1 MTDSRIDDLEAR
13 LMHQE
18 LAIEVLNETVT
29 RQDRLIDALREEVSQ
44 LRQVVHELRPSPL
57 GSDSGHEPP
66 PHY

>member
-18 LAIEVLNETVT
+18 LAIEALNETVT

-44 LRQVVHELRPSPL
+44 LRQVVHELRPSPM
-57 GSDSGHEPP
+57 GADSGHEPP